1 MTNEEKD
8 IMRDAYYFLRDHSN
22 PPPIGTDE
30 CAEFFLKA
38 VNDLTQLISVTW
50 KNHPLAMELGISLYS
65 YLEKKC
71 KAGSAE
77 VTV

>member
-38 VNDLTQLISVTW
+38 VNDLTQLISATW
-50 KNHPLAMELGISLYS
+50 KNHPLAQLVVMGIYEYLGI
-65 YLEKKC
+65 KC
-71 KAGSAE
+71 KGG
-77 VTV
+77 VQT

>member
-1 MTNEEKD
+1 METEKEIIRDMWLYLKAHNAPPALGTDACLAFWEKAAKD
-8 IMRDAYYFLRDHSN
+8 IGELV
-22 PPPIGTDE
+22 GG
-30 CAEFFLKA
+30 K
-38 VNDLTQLISVTW
+38 W